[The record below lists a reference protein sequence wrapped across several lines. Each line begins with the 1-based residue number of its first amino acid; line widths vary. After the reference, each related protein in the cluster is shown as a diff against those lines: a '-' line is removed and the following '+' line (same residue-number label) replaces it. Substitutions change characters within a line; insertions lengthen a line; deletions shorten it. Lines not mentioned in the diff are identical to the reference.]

1 MGDSG
6 SSLQQ
11 RLTPTRQDL
20 FGSPTPRDTI
30 EPWSCRKALVC
41 TCRATCTR
49 QCVIIGAQNRTSSG
63 WIMKERWHKIL
74 NHRARDVWMKYM
86 CDLIIT
92 DAARFILGTSARLRS
107 AYCGL
112 SSYLVRLIR

>member
-20 FGSPTPRDTI
+20 FGSPTPRGMI

-49 QCVIIGAQNRTSSG
+49 QSVIIGAQNHTISG
-63 WIMKERWHKIL
+63 WTMKERLHNIL
-74 NHRARDVWMKYM
+74 KHRARDVWMKYM
-86 CDLIIT
+86 CDCNRN
-92 DAARFILGTSARLRS
+92 RFSEIHSRDKHGWQESRLRS
-107 AYCGL
+107 
-112 SSYLVRLIR
+112 